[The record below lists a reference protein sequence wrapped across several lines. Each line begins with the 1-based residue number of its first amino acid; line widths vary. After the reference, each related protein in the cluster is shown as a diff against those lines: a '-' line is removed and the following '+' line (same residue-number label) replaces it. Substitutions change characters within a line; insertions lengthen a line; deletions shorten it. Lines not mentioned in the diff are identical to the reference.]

1 MSLSSSLFNALSG
14 MTVNTK
20 MTEIAS
26 NNLANALTDGYG
38 RQTVNLGSAALGGQG
53 IGVAE
58 RSITRASAPQHTES
72 RRQADGESANAT
84 LQAEALARL
93 GVQLGEATAEDGLFR
108 RISSLET
115 SLRQLSESPESTP
128 LQTQSVTAAKDL
140 VEMLNN
146 LSDQA
151 LTMRSDADAA
161 IAQDVATVNRN
172 LQDIETLNA
181 KIQALSVSDNSV
193 PTLIDQRERLIDE
206 VNAIIPVR
214 IQPQSNNVV
223 HLYTAGGQFILQ
235 EKASLL
241 EFNRTPVITTPM
253 VYDPTGGGALSGLTL
268 QGRDIAPGSGNPQQ
282 VSEGT
287 LAGHF
292 AVRDQITVDHL
303 ERLDQFAANLISRFE
318 DPAVDPT
325 LVTGSAGLFTDNGG
339 VLDPTNIEGLSRR
352 ISVNSLA
359 DPDQGGD
366 PAKLRDGLQSAGPGP
381 LNSDTIPRN
390 FLDALTGQ
398 VPATGIPGLA
408 GSLSAFQTVSGIVE
422 LVGIERTSAEASAAR
437 LSSTRATLASSEA
450 DRIGVDTDQE
460 LQALIQIEQA
470 FSANVQVVQTASR
483 MLQELLE
490 IR

>member
-1 MSLSSSLFNALSG
+1 MSLSSSMFNALSG

-20 MTEIAS
+20 LTEIAS

-38 RQTVNLGSAALGGQG
+38 RQSVNLGSAALGGRG

-72 RRQADGESANAT
+72 RRQADGEAANAT

-93 GVQLGEATAEDGLFR
+93 GFQLGEATAEDGLFR
-108 RISSLET
+108 RLDTLEAG
-115 SLRQLSESPESTP
+115 LRQLSESPASAP
-128 LQTQSVTAAKDL
+128 LQSQAVTSAKDL
-140 VEMLNN
+140 VDKLNSI
-146 LSDQA
+146 SDQA
-151 LTMRSDADAA
+151 LTVRSDADAA
-161 IAQDVATVNRN
+161 IARDVATVNRN
-172 LQDIETLNA
+172 LQDIQELNT
-181 KIQALSVSDNSV
+181 KIQSLSVTDTSV
-193 PTLIDQRERLIDE
+193 PSLIDQRERMIDE

-214 IQPQSNNVV
+214 IQPQSDNVV

-235 EKASLL
+235 ENANLL
-241 EFNRTPVITTPM
+241 EFDRTPVITTPM
-253 VYDPTGGGALSGLTL
+253 QYDPTGGGVLSGLTL
-268 QGRDIAPGSGNPQQ
+268 RGRDIAPGSGNPQQ
-282 VSEGT
+282 VREGT

-292 AVRDQITVDHL
+292 AVRDQITVNHL
-303 ERLDQFAANLISRFE
+303 ERLDQFAVNLISRFQ

-325 LVTGSAGLFTDNGG
+325 LTATDPGLFTDNGV
-339 VLDPTNIEGLSRR
+339 VLDLTNLEGLAGR
-352 ISVNSLA
+352 IAVNTLI

-366 PAKLRDGLQSAGPGP
+366 PARLRDGLQSAGSGP
-381 LNSDTIPRN
+381 LNSDVIPRN
-390 FLDALTGQ
+390 LLDALTGQ
-398 VPATGIPGLA
+398 VPANGIPGLA

-422 LVGIERTSAEASAAR
+422 LTGIERTSAEASAAR
-437 LSSTRATLASSEA
+437 LSSARATLANGEA

-470 FSANVQVVQTASR
+470 FAANVQVVQAASR

>member
-38 RQTVNLGSAALGGQG
+38 RQSVNLGSAALGGRG
-53 IGVAE
+53 IGVTE
-58 RSITRASAPQHTES
+58 QSITRASAPQHTES
-72 RRQADGESANAT
+72 RRQADGEAAKAT
-84 LQAEALARL
+84 LQAEALSRL
-93 GVQLGEATAEDGLFR
+93 GVQFGEATAEDGLFR
-108 RISSLET
+108 RLEALET
-115 SLRQLSESPESTP
+115 SLRQLSETPESTP
-128 LQTQSVTAAKDL
+128 LQTQSVTAAEDL
-140 VEMLNN
+140 VEKLNSI
-146 LSDQA
+146 SDQA

-161 IAQDVATVNRN
+161 IAQDVATANRN
-172 LQDIETLNA
+172 LQDIQTLNA
-181 KIQALSVSDNSV
+181 KIQALSATDTSV

-206 VNAIIPVR
+206 VNAIIPIR
-214 IQPQSNNVV
+214 IQQQPNNVV
-223 HLYTAGGQFILQ
+223 HLYTAGGQFVLQ
-235 EKASLL
+235 ENASLL
-241 EFNRTPVITTPM
+241 EFTRTPVITTPM
-253 VYDPTGGGALSGLTL
+253 QYDPAGGGVLSGLTL

-282 VSEGT
+282 VREGT

-292 AVRDQITVDHL
+292 AVRDQITADHL

-325 LVTGSAGLFTDNGG
+325 LAAGDPGLFTDNGAA
-339 VLDPTNIEGLSRR
+339 LDLTNIEGLAGR
-352 ISVNSLA
+352 IAVNPLV

-366 PAKLRDGLQSAGPGP
+366 PARLRDGLQSVGPGP
-381 LNSDTIPRN
+381 LNSDTVPRN
-390 FLDALTGQ
+390 LLDALTSQ

-408 GSLSAFQTVSGIVE
+408 GSLSAFQTVAGIVE
-422 LVGIERTSAEASAAR
+422 LVGIERTSAEESAAR
-437 LSSTRATLASSEA
+437 LSSTRATLATSEA

-470 FSANVQVVQTASR
+470 FAANVQVVQTASR